1 MRVVERS
8 LVSAAEPGTAR
19 AVATSAAITVLADGS
34 LLVSYSIG
42 SDKATADLAIELRR
56 SSDGGQ
62 TWSEPERPFS
72 TTVDGVR
79 GCLKSAP
86 ITRLDG
92 DRLIVAGL
100 WIDQEAFPG
109 QPLFNPD
116 TEGCLP
122 MSIVVAESDDAG
134 HTWSTWRTVPMPEDV
149 GPASLTNPIMRLAD
163 GRLVLSVESNK
174 PYLDRSKWFQRVVYL
189 WSDDDGATWS
199 DAQTICQDPT
209 GRIANWDQRAAVA
222 PDGRIVTFTWV
233 YDFETVSYRNI
244 LRRISTDGGQTFSEP
259 EDLGIADQPAHP
271 AILPDGRLVLGWV
284 DRFGSGTIKARSASA
299 IDAPLDPASEV
310 TVHDPEG
317 EAEAR
322 AAAARVAGDGEST
335 GDALVQQG
343 TWTYGL
349 AFGEALADGDV
360 GLVHYAAGEQGGT
373 EIRWARLRVDA

>member
-1 MRVVERS
+1 MRVVERA

-19 AVATSAAITVLADGS
+19 AVATSAAITVLADDS

-72 TTVDGVR
+72 TTVGGVR

-122 MSIVVAESDDAG
+122 MSIVVADSDDAG
-134 HTWSTWRTVPMPEDV
+134 RTWSTWRTVPMPEDV

-189 WSDDDGATWS
+189 WSDDGGATWS

-244 LRRISTDGGQTFSEP
+244 LRRISADGGQTFSEP

-271 AILPDGRLVLGWV
+271 AILPDGRLVLAWV
-284 DRFGSGTIKARSASA
+284 DRFGSGTIKARSAAA
-299 IDAPLDPASEV
+299 IDAPLDPSSEV
-310 TVHDPEG
+310 TVHDPDG
-317 EAEAR
+317 RGRGPCGGRAR
-322 AAAARVAGDGEST
+322 RR
-335 GDALVQQG
+335 
-343 TWTYGL
+343 
-349 AFGEALADGDV
+349 
-360 GLVHYAAGEQGGT
+360 
-373 EIRWARLRVDA
+373 RWRVDR